1 MKFFI
6 EYRKKNSV
14 WNLNLAK
21 KAFRQVG
28 LLVSIWAGLL
38 LLGFVLFAVSSVLF
52 VQTTIEVVHYMKGIR
67 EQQVKVA
74 RYEDDIRDIRR
85 KIQKLDTKKFRTECA
100 FLYEQI
106 GARGFSWSELLD
118 ALEDVLPAQVRILSI
133 SPTVSHQKGI
143 QLRLQ
148 VVAKQ
153 LNDFTTFLTKMYESG
168 RFTNIVIQSEKLIPD
183 TRELEYSLSVAYQPR
198 VPLEEVE

>member
-1 MKFFI
+1 M
-6 EYRKKNSV
+6 
-14 WNLNLAK
+14 
-21 KAFRQVG
+21 
-28 LLVSIWAGLL
+28 
-38 LLGFVLFAVSSVLF
+38 
-52 VQTTIEVVHYMKGIR
+52 
-67 EQQVKVA
+67 
-74 RYEDDIRDIRR
+74 
-85 KIQKLDTKKFRTECA
+85 
-100 FLYEQI
+100 YEQI